1 MKGMSPA
8 WWSIQWWFIKKFD
21 CFKNVVI
28 FCLYYC
34 SLSGRPSNFHTG
46 PDLYSNAEAR
56 EVPKIQALQKVVK
69 KQSSQVDLFVW
80 GFISQYRNKWKGNE
94 RLKLCVNQIKG
105 HLKISPFPF
114 KSLRTN
120 YYEVFIKNYL
130 LALFA
135 SNILGILWLSL

>member
-1 MKGMSPA
+1 MELVTQNNRSTSFKRSEMKGMSPA
-8 WWSIQWWFIKKFD
+8 WLSIQWWFIKKFD

-34 SLSGRPSNFHTG
+34 SLAGKPSNFHTG

-56 EVPKIQALQKVVK
+56 EVPKIQALQKAVK

-80 GFISQYRNKWKGNE
+80 GFTSQYRNKWKGNE
-94 RLKLCVNQIKG
+94 RLKLCVNKMKG

-114 KSLRTN
+114 
-120 YYEVFIKNYL
+120 
-130 LALFA
+130 
-135 SNILGILWLSL
+135 